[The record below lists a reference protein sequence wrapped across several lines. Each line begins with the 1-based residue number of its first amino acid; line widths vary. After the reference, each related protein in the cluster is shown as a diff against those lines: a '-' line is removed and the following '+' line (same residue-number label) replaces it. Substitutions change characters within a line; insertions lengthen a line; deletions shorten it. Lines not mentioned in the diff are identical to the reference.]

1 MEGRPERLLREE
13 ISSRTCRHAHRV
25 RLLTME
31 SSSRGEAKLKDDLD
45 QIYLSSIAGPGEGKV
60 HNRQGLSGP
69 NSRPQ
74 GGVTTQLPKHGRAS
88 KAVTGTLQYG
98 TGTRQT
104 LGCHRG
110 QEVLQLG
117 TAGKLRESTSVFNTF
132 VFISTLS
139 KDHPSDLYCCS
150 NIIV

>member
-1 MEGRPERLLREE
+1 M
-13 ISSRTCRHAHRV
+13 
-25 RLLTME
+25 
-31 SSSRGEAKLKDDLD
+31 KDDLD
-45 QIYLSSIAGPGEGKV
+45 QIYLSSIAGAGEGKV

-69 NSRPQ
+69 DSRPQ

-88 KAVTGTLQYG
+88 KAAAGTLQYG
-98 TGTRQT
+98 TGTCQT

>member
-1 MEGRPERLLREE
+1 M
-13 ISSRTCRHAHRV
+13 
-25 RLLTME
+25 
-31 SSSRGEAKLKDDLD
+31 
-45 QIYLSSIAGPGEGKV
+45 

-69 NSRPQ
+69 DSRPQ

-88 KAVTGTLQYG
+88 KAAAGTLQYG
-98 TGTRQT
+98 TGTCQT

-117 TAGKLRESTSVFNTF
+117 TAGKLKESTPVFNTF